1 MTASLRRGANR
12 LEFKYAMMFFRRAAI
27 GATALVS
34 LLTLAGGAGAFAQST
49 ETTVSAEAEPIDQNA
64 DMIRFVASE
73 VVQPLPDENV
83 GTPAETDNEYAESVQ
98 TADSLH
104 DLVGAMPPAGEMTS
118 DVECLAQAVYFEARG
133 EPLDGQL
140 AVARVIINRAES
152 GMFPTNYCDVVT
164 QRGQFSFVRNGRIPN
179 PNEASA
185 AWTLAKAVA
194 RIADEELWDS
204 EAEDALFFHAKRV
217 RPAWAAR
224 KIARATID
232 SHIFYR

>member
-1 MTASLRRGANR
+1 
-12 LEFKYAMMFFRRAAI
+12 MFFRRAAI

-34 LLTLAGGAGAFAQST
+34 LLALGGAGAFAQS
-49 ETTVSAEAEPIDQNA
+49 AEPAASIEAMPIDLDQN
-64 DMIRFVASE
+64 MVRFVASE
-73 VVQPLPDENV
+73 VVQPLPDETV
-83 GTPAETDNEYAESVQ
+83 GTTAETDNEDSDTIE

-104 DLVGAMPPAGEMTS
+104 DLVGAMPPAGDMS
-118 DVECLAQAVYFEARG
+118 GDVRCLAQAVYFEARG

-152 GMFPTNYCDVVT
+152 GLFPDNYCDVVT
-164 QRGQFSFVRNGRIPN
+164 QRGQFSFVRNGRIPS
-179 PNEASA
+179 PNQASS

-204 EAEDALFFHAKRV
+204 EVEDALFFHAKRV